1 MLTDEN
7 ANPDPMNDAD
17 SDDPGRDSN
26 MAPPLSPDDYAKLQK
41 EARENE

>member
-17 SDDPGRDSN
+17 SDDPGFESST
-26 MAPPLSPDDYAKLQK
+26 PPLSPEEYAKLQK
-41 EARENE
+41 EARNNK